1 MYKIISSQL
10 LNPAICKMIIE
21 EPNIANKARPGQFVV
36 IRVDNTGERIPLTV
50 VDTDKSKGS
59 FAIIFQLVGTTT
71 FKLARQ
77 KPGSLLVD
85 VVGPL
90 GLPTHIENF
99 GKALFIGGGVG
110 VAEIYPGVKALKE
123 AGNEVS
129 VIIGARTKE
138 LLILED
144 ELKAVS
150 DKLYITT
157 DDGSCAKKGF
167 VTDVLKELLQGQDKK
182 PAVIFV
188 VGPAPMMKAVCDMT
202 KPHGIKT
209 VVSLNA
215 NMVDATG
222 MCGTC
227 RVTVAGKIKFSCVD
241 GPEFDGHEVD
251 FKELMLRNNRFL
263 KQEKESLELFKHK
276 CKLESYA

>member
-1 MYKIISSQL
+1 MYKIIFSQQ
-10 LNPAICKMIIE
+10 LNPAICKMVIE

-36 IRVDNTGERIPLTV
+36 IRVDNTGERVPLTV

-59 FAIIFQLVGTTT
+59 FTIILQLVGTTT
-71 FKLARQ
+71 FKLAQQ

-99 GKALFIGGGVG
+99 GKALCIGGGVG

-129 VIIGARTKE
+129 VVIGARTKE
-138 LLILED
+138 LLILEE
-144 ELKAVS
+144 ELRAVS
-150 DKLYITT
+150 DRLYVTT
-157 DDGSCAKKGF
+157 DDGSYAKKGF
-167 VTDVLKELLQGQDKK
+167 VTDVLKELLQDPDKK
-182 PAVIFV
+182 PAIIFV
-188 VGPAPMMKAVCDMT
+188 VGPIPMMKAVCDMS
-202 KPHGIKT
+202 KPYGIKT

-227 RVTVAGKIKFSCVD
+227 RVTVAGKTKFSCVD

-276 CKLESYA
+276 CKLGNHA